1 MYVWVAIEPKDASK
15 VKRHRDRLA
24 VGAMMRGV
32 PPKMHSMLLNKK
44 TTKEAWAAIQSMH
57 LWAAR
62 VKEVN
67 AQKLLADFESI
78 SFKTG
83 ESIDDFAMRIGKLAT
98 NLKGLSEKSVDDMH
112 VVKKFLRVVPPKYN
126 QVAMT
131 IEMFCDLK

>member
-1 MYVWVAIEPKDASK
+1 
-15 VKRHRDRLA
+15 
-24 VGAMMRGV
+24 
-32 PPKMHSMLLNKK
+32 
-44 TTKEAWAAIQSMH
+44 
-57 LWAAR
+57 